1 MNLNDHECIIVMI
14 SITFYINLIIKY
26 LNCDFDGCLNTNL
39 KFKFKF
45 NSFKKKKKK
54 LKFKVKNYL
63 FIFNLKIRVKKSFDL
78 KIYC

>member
-1 MNLNDHECIIVMI
+1 MK
-14 SITFYINLIIKY
+14 LIIKY
-26 LNCDFDGCLNTNL
+26 LNCNFDGCLNTDL

-45 NSFKKKKKK
+45 NSFKKIKIQSEK
-54 LKFKVKNYL
+54 L